1 MGDLPE
7 RQLLRNAYM
16 AMQPA
21 PEMLERFSNIL
32 DQMQTE
38 GKITPEVAVVLR
50 SSGFAK
56 KEIMFASFEGED
68 GINESFVFEIEAKLR
83 EESSAAAREDE
94 RQKAERQ
101 RQDEQHERLANAYLQ
116 ARIKATEAMDKK
128 LVCWRRI
135 LLGIGIV
142 FICAAFVGMIISIV
156 SIQTSHIVVTILLCI
171 FAFFTAFGIIDAY
184 KGREKF
190 IYRWLVRR
198 ANIVYDKVYNKL
210 SEEYIAIAEGNNE
223 KASFRKDSQ
232 D

>member
-1 MGDLPE
+1 M
-7 RQLLRNAYM
+7 
-16 AMQPA
+16 
-21 PEMLERFSNIL
+21 
-32 DQMQTE
+32 
-38 GKITPEVAVVLR
+38 
-50 SSGFAK
+50 
-56 KEIMFASFEGED
+56 
-68 GINESFVFEIEAKLR
+68 
-83 EESSAAAREDE
+83 
-94 RQKAERQ
+94 
-101 RQDEQHERLANAYLQ
+101 
-116 ARIKATEAMDKK
+116 
-128 LVCWRRI
+128 
-135 LLGIGIV
+135 LGIGIV